1 MKTPSFA
8 ISSSAQKDTL
18 HSTANRCRIAS
29 VQSLKTINGGQ
40 LVFFAYHFGA
50 THVSLPMVS
59 HALGH

>member
-1 MKTPSFA
+1 M

-18 HSTANRCRIAS
+18 HSSANCCRIAF
-29 VQSLKTINGGQ
+29 VQSLKTINDGQ
-40 LVFFAYHFGA
+40 LVFLVYHFGA